1 MGGKSAV
8 LRWGAREIEVDAEP
22 EALSLM
28 FKTVGTILVQTYSKG
43 TGDSNVALKMM
54 TKLWQD

>member
-1 MGGKSAV
+1 M
-8 LRWGAREIEVDAEP
+8 LRWGAIEIEVDAEP